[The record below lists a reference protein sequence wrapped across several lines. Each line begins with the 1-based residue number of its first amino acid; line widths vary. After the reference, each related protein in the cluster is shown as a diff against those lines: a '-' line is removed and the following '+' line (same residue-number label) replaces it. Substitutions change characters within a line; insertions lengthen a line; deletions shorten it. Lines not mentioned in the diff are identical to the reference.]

1 MNFPFIACVMR
12 AMVDGLSLK
21 QTAGKWIFV
30 IYLRYDFNNSCRIFK
45 KKIKRDSSV
54 FRINAIKY

>member
-45 KKIKRDSSV
+45 KK
-54 FRINAIKY
+54 